1 MSETIREKIIQQIVT
16 RLAVITTT
24 NGYNIDLGASVERV
38 RKNLDPSDLP
48 ACVVFPQPETV
59 EPEYGV
65 MKITMPVRIE
75 GLAAFWATNPSVI
88 AEQILGDLIKAMTD
102 PTWDRRRLVT
112 SPASPVV
119 YLAAYDDSI
128 VYKGGGTDEYPNDED
143 LTVGASALFEVTY
156 STKIGNPYEQ

>member
-24 NGYNIDLGASVERV
+24 NGYNINLGASVERV
-38 RKNLDPSDLP
+38 RKNRAQSDLP
-48 ACVVFPQPETV
+48 ACVVIPQPETA

-65 MKITMPVRIE
+65 SKITMPVLIK
-75 GLAAFWATNPSVI
+75 GLAAFGATNPSVI

-102 PTWDRRRLVT
+102 PAWDRRRLVT

-119 YLAAYDDSI
+119 YLDAYDDSI
-128 VYKGGGTDEYPNDED
+128 AYKGGGTDEYPNDED
-143 LTVGASALFEVTY
+143 WTVGASALFEVTY
-156 STKIGNPYEQ
+156 LTKIGNPYEQ